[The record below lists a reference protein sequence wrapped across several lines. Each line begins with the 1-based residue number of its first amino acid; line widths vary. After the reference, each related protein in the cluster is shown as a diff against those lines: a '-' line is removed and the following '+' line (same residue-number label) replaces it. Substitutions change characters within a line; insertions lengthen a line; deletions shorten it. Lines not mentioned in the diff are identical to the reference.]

1 MEIEI
6 KLLKRIQEPLY
17 QAYLGEILLFSFRNT
32 LFEIELYKN
41 PRTDVSKLYAES
53 FNRCFLKAKQKDN
66 FLYLLDEDIITRPF
80 TLLPHAIA
88 RYQTFIREK
97 AK

>member
-6 KLLKRIQEPLY
+6 KLLKRIPEQLY

-41 PRTDVSKLYAES
+41 PRTDVEYTLCSK
-53 FNRCFLKAKQKDN
+53 F
-66 FLYLLDEDIITRPF
+66 
-80 TLLPHAIA
+80 
-88 RYQTFIREK
+88 
-97 AK
+97 